1 MDIRKWVFMLYLGS
15 IVGASAEAII
25 LIQNGNEYNFY
36 LLFVAGLIVIA
47 VLLQIVIQLDRLLKA
62 VEGDG
67 T

>member
-1 MDIRKWVFMLYLGS
+1 MDIKKWVFVLYLGS
-15 IVGASAEAII
+15 VVGSIGEAII